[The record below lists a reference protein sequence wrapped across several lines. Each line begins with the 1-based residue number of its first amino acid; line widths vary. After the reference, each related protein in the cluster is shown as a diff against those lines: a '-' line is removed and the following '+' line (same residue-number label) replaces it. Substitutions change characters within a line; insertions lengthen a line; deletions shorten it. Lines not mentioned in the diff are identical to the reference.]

1 MHQKK
6 QNQFWRKWLTQWL
19 INRLRTKSKGHE
31 SSAEVRTY
39 ILQALGKVGDE
50 SAFPVILDAVG
61 DSNSTIR
68 RFAVSALADLG
79 DTRAVDAL
87 IGALNDSETD
97 IRVAA
102 ATALGKFDDKRV
114 EDALITLLNDKVE
127 NPDEIGE
134 ISVRA
139 QAVITLGHLRSNQAL
154 SLLNQMMSTEP
165 SEWMRRYISQAIK
178 DIEERY

>member
-1 MHQKK
+1 MMHQQKH
-6 QNQFWRKWLTQWL
+6 NNFWRKWLTQWL
-19 INRLRTKSKGHE
+19 INRLRTKS
-31 SSAEVRTY
+31 AEVRTY
-39 ILQALGKVGDE
+39 VLQALGKVGDD

-87 IGALNDSETD
+87 ISALNDSETD

-114 EDALITLLNDKVE
+114 EDALITLLNDK
-127 NPDEIGE
+127 E

-154 SLLNQMMSTEP
+154 SLLNQMMATEP

-178 DIEERY
+178 NIEERY